1 MKSKTQT
8 KNAEIISISEAERET
23 NMNRREF
30 VKRAFAVAGAVTMS
44 HFTFAN
50 EGEKKM
56 KVEYRGDRSVR
67 DGAYYDKV
75 KAFPSVFTQRCRE
88 AEFAEAFRR

>member
-8 KNAEIISISEAERET
+8 KHNEVISISEAERET

-30 VKRAFAVAGAVTMS
+30 VRGAVAVAGAVAVS

-56 KVEYRGDRSVR
+56 KVERRRVRSVR
-67 DGAYYDKV
+67 
-75 KAFPSVFTQRCRE
+75 Q
-88 AEFAEAFRR
+88 

>member
-1 MKSKTQT
+1 MKSKTQ
-8 KNAEIISISEAERET
+8 KKDAEVISISEAERET

-30 VKRAFAVAGAVTMS
+30 VRGAVAVAGAVTMS

-56 KVEYRGDRSVR
+56 KVERRRVRSVR
-67 DGAYYDKV
+67 
-75 KAFPSVFTQRCRE
+75 Q
-88 AEFAEAFRR
+88 